1 MKQPTLQKWVR
12 IEDDREEVERER
24 TTRRR
29 VVSLFDRHG
38 IAVLPWADMG
48 FECTAYDCATAHG
61 NGPAEADL
69 TASAAGHGTVRI
81 ERVRL
86 KDADDVR
93 GCLGRIDDLAFVIAI
108 PPCRDLCAAGARW
121 WRKKRGRN
129 PEFQKV
135 AEEYLKQLYA
145 TLDNTGVPFIILV
158 PSSPYIRRCFSRRAF
173 AFSPHEFGGYL
184 PPTSPHP
191 LFREIPA
198 QDAYTKRTLC
208 FYGHGVRMPW
218 KKAVPPTFHTIRL
231 KSGRTKRVSP
241 VMASRRN
248 TASRTS
254 APFAFCTAVASVN
267 ASV

>member
-69 TASAAGHGTVRI
+69 TASAAGHGTVRT

-135 AEEYLKQLYA
+135 AEDKLPMGRLGEKAEIANLVTYLTSEHNNWMTGQVINFDGGEVVGNSGEFNILQQL
-145 TLDNTGVPFIILV
+145 TEEQWKMII
-158 PSSPYIRRCFSRRAF
+158 PNKSS
-173 AFSPHEFGGYL
+173 
-184 PPTSPHP
+184 
-191 LFREIPA
+191 
-198 QDAYTKRTLC
+198 
-208 FYGHGVRMPW
+208 
-218 KKAVPPTFHTIRL
+218 
-231 KSGRTKRVSP
+231 
-241 VMASRRN
+241 
-248 TASRTS
+248 
-254 APFAFCTAVASVN
+254 
-267 ASV
+267 